1 MRDAGSGTF
10 HPGASLAGEE
20 GPWRGVRNAGVAG
33 MCRVAGGQLSWV
45 LGTLGK
51 VRFFVEVK
59 SLQSELPGDSLGK
72 GHSPHSLGVSI
83 QS

>member
-33 MCRVAGGQLSWV
+33 MRRVASGQQKCQRTDTKSQPS
-45 LGTLGK
+45 GHAK
-51 VRFFVEVK
+51 FDDFFSTE
-59 SLQSELPGDSLGK
+59 E
-72 GHSPHSLGVSI
+72 
-83 QS
+83 